1 MLTIIQESIFFR
13 PSREKKTWGWVAAPN
28 TEPQV
33 RYEFGGHEHRT
44 VASLAAEASASSID
58 RYPVFKPFQSST
70 TFLRLRGLLTEKK
83 CFKKN
88 LSASE
93 SSSNEVEYLSCR
105 TKILRASNMKSP
117 WGIDFSHLRA
127 RSETSATI
135 G

>member
-1 MLTIIQESIFFR
+1 MKEALVLGLNFNSSEKSGGSVRTKVSATVSGTVKASYML
-13 PSREKKTWGWVAAPN
+13 G
-28 TEPQV
+28 
-33 RYEFGGHEHRT
+33 
-44 VASLAAEASASSID
+44 AEASASSID
-58 RYPVFKPFQSST
+58 RYPAFKPSQSST

-93 SSSNEVEYLSCR
+93 SSSNKVEYLSCR

-117 WGIDFSHLRA
+117 GGIDFLHLRA
-127 RSETSATI
+127 RSEMSAMN